1 MRTGVF
7 LRWLAHPLTIV
18 AIAVLLLNDHVFKQA
33 WPGLVT
39 GKLSDV
45 AGLVVAPPVLGLLFG
60 LFLADRIGAA
70 AAVLVTGVGFALV
83 KLTTAWKGWQSA
95 ASTALGAACRSWSPR
110 PGWTSGRCRS
120 PRSAV
125 RSETTSPTPR

>member
-7 LRWLAHPLTIV
+7 LRWPAHPLTV
-18 AIAVLLLNDHVFKQA
+18 GATAVLLLNDHVLKQA

-60 LFLADRIGAA
+60 LFLAGRLAAA
-70 AAVLVTGVGFALV
+70 AAVLSTGAGFSLV
-83 KLTTAWKGWQSA
+83 KLTAAGRPSYSAWS
-95 ASTALGAACRSWSPR
+95 SPRRACR
-110 PGWTSGRCRS
+110 
-120 PRSAV
+120 
-125 RSETTSPTPR
+125 